1 MDFEPG
7 KKITISAFFV
17 FVLISILLLP
27 NIVLASGISVANT
40 CNPVAEVSCGL
51 PFPSDL
57 FLNTSGKLNYSD
69 NIFDREVGGQL
80 RDSEFS
86 VKSQF
91 PVGFRPS
98 QIFNDSE
105 GFSALGPVLFE
116 LSEWPQ
122 EEILRSGDGQLL
134 VFDRDSGEIV
144 PMIVTLSSVA
154 NPEREFRQKSP
165 VVIAW
170 PRARFEFS
178 GRYVAVL
185 LRDQLHTRS
194 SGGEEVFDPS
204 EGMKKILDGSGSFF
218 VKNAYAPILDTIDE
232 AGIDRNNIISLTYFT
247 VRPESEVTTPI
258 PLMIQRAL
266 GQSGFVQNLHQRSSL
281 DTSEDALM
289 TLAGDLSLI
298 NFRRVDGGIYPP
310 YTPQPDSSLDHTD
323 FILTLPKVPENED
336 VPLMLWG
343 HGLAN
348 FKDYKHSGYRRAGR
362 LGIATLAIDHPNHGK
377 RVTVDPRKSPSIAL
391 AVRSP
396 LNMMHLLGMFVQTV
410 IDHAVVARM
419 AHDLLPEKL
428 AELKL
433 QKPEIP
439 SIDIT
444 KMYYQG
450 LSLGGMVGPT
460 IGVTAPYIEGAY
472 VVNGASSLMQ
482 LFSESAMWDGNTSM
496 VIPANA
502 TGAEATLVLAMMQH
516 YIDIADGSNFAH
528 WYQNPPVGNFT
539 KKLGMLYALGDG
551 SVVNDTSLALAE
563 IADLPLLKT
572 VIEPVF
578 QLRDGE
584 EGRDGYENGNG
595 VAQTGYGLDLAE
607 NAVDELKAF
616 DPNRVTNLEGL
627 SVFGNLSGLDFGDSI
642 LADSLESLL
651 ASAGSESEVDSFEEL
666 VDIVYDGDLESFL
679 THFNRSSVEAVGYN
693 IDWVCGVVNVTTER
707 CAYAKVK
714 AEEDAENS
722 DLIDD
727 EVDPS
732 DLEDLLGVGALGTIE
747 VKVVDGTGGST
758 NPIGI
763 ALISAFLLWRK
774 RFSKDFM
781 RRAKKAL
788 MLPFVRTTISAIL
801 SAATWFLWALW
812 VNWGQGDNAWSSGFA
827 QGVSSFCT
835 TFTGSWLMEWL
846 FVRLGGEP
854 LACALNVI
862 IVSSCSLL
870 FMVFMHE
877 VADTQRVFITVFP
890 IFNVVIAFCTAYVWG
905 LRRLNTEITAVE

>member
-1 MDFEPG
+1 MKVEPT
-7 KKITISAFFV
+7 KIILSLFYI
-17 FVLISILLLP
+17 FVLATVLLLP
-27 NIVLASGISVANT
+27 SITFASGISVANT

-57 FLNTSGKLNYSD
+57 FLNTNGKLNYSD
-69 NIFDREVGGQL
+69 NIFDRQVGGQL

-98 QIFNDSE
+98 QVFNDSE
-105 GFSALGPVLFE
+105 GFSALGPILFE
-116 LSEWPQ
+116 LFEWPQ
-122 EEILRSGDGQLL
+122 EEISRSGEGQLL
-134 VFDRDSGEIV
+134 VFNRDSGEII

-165 VVIAW
+165 VIIAW
-170 PRARFEFS
+170 PRARFEF
-178 GRYVAVL
+178 GARYVAVL

-194 SGGEEVFDPS
+194 SGGEELFSPS
-204 EGMKKILDGSGSFF
+204 VGMKKVLEESSSFF
-218 VKNAYAPILDTIDE
+218 VKNAYAPILDRIDDV
-232 AGIDRNNIISLTYFT
+232 GIDRDNIISLTYFT

-281 DTSEDALM
+281 DTSEDGLM
-289 TLAGDLSLI
+289 TLAGDLSLV

-310 YTPQPDSSLDHTD
+310 YSPQPDNSLDHTD
-323 FILTLPKVPENED
+323 FILTLPKVPEDAE

-348 FKDYKHSGYRRAGR
+348 LKDYKHSGYRRAGR
-362 LGIATLAIDHPNHGK
+362 LGVATLAIDHPNHGK
-377 RVTVDPRKSPSIAL
+377 RITVDPRKSPAIAL

-410 IDHAVVARM
+410 VDHAVVARM
-419 AHDLLPEKL
+419 AHDILPDKL

-433 QKPEIP
+433 QKPDIP
-439 SIDIT
+439 NIDIT
-444 KMYYQG
+444 RMYYQG

-563 IADLPLLKT
+563 IADLPLLET
-572 VIEPVF
+572 VIEPVLH
-578 QLRDGE
+578 LRNGE
-584 EGRDGYENGNG
+584 AGRVGYENGNG
-595 VAQTGYGLDLAE
+595 VAQTGFGLDLAE
-607 NAVDELKAF
+607 NSVDELKAF

-627 SVFGNLSGLDFGDSI
+627 SVFSNLSGLDLGDSV
-642 LADSLESLL
+642 LADSLESIL
-651 ASAGSESEVDSFEEL
+651 ASAGNEGEVESFEEL
-666 VDIVYDGDLESFL
+666 VDIVYEGDLESFL

-693 IDWVCGVVNVTTER
+693 IDGVCG
-707 CAYAKVK
+707 
-714 AEEDAENS
+714 
-722 DLIDD
+722 
-727 EVDPS
+727 
-732 DLEDLLGVGALGTIE
+732 
-747 VKVVDGTGGST
+747 
-758 NPIGI
+758 
-763 ALISAFLLWRK
+763 
-774 RFSKDFM
+774 
-781 RRAKKAL
+781 
-788 MLPFVRTTISAIL
+788 
-801 SAATWFLWALW
+801 
-812 VNWGQGDNAWSSGFA
+812 
-827 QGVSSFCT
+827 
-835 TFTGSWLMEWL
+835 
-846 FVRLGGEP
+846 
-854 LACALNVI
+854 
-862 IVSSCSLL
+862 
-870 FMVFMHE
+870 
-877 VADTQRVFITVFP
+877 
-890 IFNVVIAFCTAYVWG
+890 
-905 LRRLNTEITAVE
+905 

>member
-1 MDFEPG
+1 M
-7 KKITISAFFV
+7 
-17 FVLISILLLP
+17 
-27 NIVLASGISVANT
+27 
-40 CNPVAEVSCGL
+40 
-51 PFPSDL
+51 
-57 FLNTSGKLNYSD
+57 
-69 NIFDREVGGQL
+69 
-80 RDSEFS
+80 
-86 VKSQF
+86 
-91 PVGFRPS
+91 
-98 QIFNDSE
+98 
-105 GFSALGPVLFE
+105 
-116 LSEWPQ
+116 
-122 EEILRSGDGQLL
+122 
-134 VFDRDSGEIV
+134 
-144 PMIVTLSSVA
+144 TLSSVA

-165 VVIAW
+165 VIIAW
-170 PRARFEFS
+170 PRSRFDFS

-194 SGGEEVFDPS
+194 SGGEEVFNPS
-204 EGMKKILDGSGSFF
+204 IGMKKILDGDGAFF
-218 VKNAYAPILDTIDE
+218 VKNAYAPILDIVDE
-232 AGIDRNNIISLTYFT
+232 AGIARDNIISLTYFS
-247 VRPESEVTTPI
+247 VRPESEVTTPV

-310 YTPQPDSSLDHTD
+310 YSPQPDSALDHTD
-323 FILTLPKVPENED
+323 FILTLPKVPEDED

-377 RVTVDPRKSPSIAL
+377 RITVDPRKSPSIAL

-433 QKPEIP
+433 QKPDIP

-450 LSLGGMVGPT
+450 LSLGGMVGST

-528 WYQNPPVGNFT
+528 WYQEPPVGKFT
-539 KKLGMLYALGDG
+539 KKLGMLYAIGDG

-572 VIEPVF
+572 VIEPVL

-584 EGRDGYENGNG
+584 IGREGYENGNG
-595 VAQTGYGLDLAE
+595 IAQTGYGLDLAE
-607 NAVDELKAF
+607 NAIDELKAF

-651 ASAGSESEVDSFEEL
+651 ATAGSESEVESFEEL
-666 VDIVYDGDLESFL
+666 VDVVYDGDLESFL

-693 IDWVCGVVNVTTER
+693 IDWVCGVVSVTPER

-727 EVDPS
+727 EVDQS
-732 DLEDLLGVGALGTIE
+732 DLDDLLGIGALGTIE

-758 NPIGI
+758 NPLGI
-763 ALISAFLLWRK
+763 ALLSAFLLWRK
-774 RFSKDFM
+774 RFSEGLIA
-781 RRAKKAL
+781 RAKRAL
-788 MLPFVRTTISAIL
+788 MLPFVRTTISAVL
-801 SAATWFLWALW
+801 SATTWFLWALW
-812 VNWGQGDNAWSSGFA
+812 VNWGQGDGAWTSGLA

-870 FMVFMHE
+870 FMVIMHE
-877 VADTQRVFITVFP
+877 VAHTQRVFITVFP
-890 IFNVVIAFCTAYVWG
+890 IFNVVVAFCTAYVWG
-905 LRRLNTEITAVE
+905 LRRLNTKIVAVES